1 MLNGG
6 KNYNFINK
14 RNGTK
19 IMCRSTIEEIQRRV
33 ENIKEEKRNI
43 IYTCNIDQDNH
54 DI

>member
-1 MLNGG
+1 MEEKIIIL
-6 KNYNFINK
+6 NK

>member
-1 MLNGG
+1 MEQ
-6 KNYNFINK
+6 KIIIFINK

-19 IMCRSTIEEIQRRV
+19 IMCRSTRRNTTEV

-43 IYTCNIDQDNH
+43 IYTCNIYQDNH